1 MEDSLIVEL
10 FLQRSE
16 AAISESSEKYGSRLR
31 SLALGITEDALTAEE
46 CENDTYLEAW
56 KRIPPHEPRK
66 YLYAFLARITRHL
79 ALNRIREARSQ
90 KRHAFLT
97 VLSSELEQCL
107 PSGED
112 PQLDQLALKEAL
124 NGFLATLSKEKRNIF
139 LRRYWFLDSIERISE
154 GFGISQ
160 SKVKTTL
167 FRCRKGLKSYL
178 EQEGYVL

>member
-1 MEDSLIVEL
+1 MEDSLIVDL
-10 FLQRSE
+10 YLQRDE
-16 AAISESSEKYGSRLR
+16 AAISESCEKYGSRLR

-79 ALNRIREARSQ
+79 ALNRIREGKAQ
-90 KRHAFLT
+90 KRSSFLCS
-97 VLSSELEQCL
+97 LSTELEQCL
-107 PSGED
+107 PAKND
-112 PQLDQLALKEAL
+112 ALDEFALKEAL
-124 NGFLATLSKEKRNIF
+124 NGFLATLSEEKRNIF

-154 GFGISQ
+154 RFGISQ

-178 EQEGYVL
+178 EQEGYEV

>member
-1 MEDSLIVEL
+1 MEDAQIVTL
-10 FLQRSE
+10 FLERNES
-16 AAISESSEKYGSRLR
+16 AISETAAKYGQRLR
-31 SLALGITEDALTAEE
+31 SLSFGIVQNRETAEE

-79 ALNRIREARSQ
+79 ALNRIREAKSQ

-97 VLSSELEQCL
+97 DLSAELEQCL

-124 NGFLATLSKEKRNIF
+124 NGFLATLSVEKRNIF

-178 EQEGYVL
+178 EQEGYEL

>member
-10 FLQRSE
+10 FLQRNES
-16 AAISESSEKYGSRLR
+16 AISESSEKYGSRLR

-79 ALNRIREARSQ
+79 ALNRIREAKSQ

-97 VLSSELEQCL
+97 VLSAELEQCL

-112 PQLDQLALKEAL
+112 PQLDQLVLKEAL
-124 NGFLATLSKEKRNIF
+124 NGFLTTLSDEKRNIF
-139 LRRYWFLDSIERISE
+139 LRRYWFLDSIECISE

-178 EQEGYVL
+178 EQEGYEL

>member
-1 MEDSLIVEL
+1 MEDSLIVDL
-10 FLQRSE
+10 YLQRDE
-16 AAISESSEKYGSRLR
+16 AAIFESSEKYGSRLR

-56 KRIPPHEPRK
+56 RRIPPHEPRK

-79 ALNRIREARSQ
+79 ALNRIREAKAQ
-90 KRHAFLT
+90 KRSSFLCS
-97 VLSSELEQCL
+97 LSTELEQCL
-107 PSGED
+107 PAKND
-112 PQLDQLALKEAL
+112 ALDKFALKEAL
-124 NGFLATLSKEKRNIF
+124 NGFLATLSEEKRNIF

-154 GFGISQ
+154 RFGISQ

-178 EQEGYVL
+178 EQEGYEV